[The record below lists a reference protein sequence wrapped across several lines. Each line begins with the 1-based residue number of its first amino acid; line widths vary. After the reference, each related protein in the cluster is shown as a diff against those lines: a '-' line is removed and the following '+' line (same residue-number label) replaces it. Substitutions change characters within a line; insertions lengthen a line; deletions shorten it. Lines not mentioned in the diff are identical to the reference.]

1 MSDTSA
7 PPPAAAQDSHHTIAR
22 NTRRGLWLFAIYVLF
37 YAGFVAI
44 AAFRFDLLSH
54 DAPGG
59 VNLAIAYGLG
69 LIVLAF
75 VLALIYMVLTRGE
88 AREPE
93 GRA

>member
-1 MSDTSA
+1 
-7 PPPAAAQDSHHTIAR
+7 
-22 NTRRGLWLFAIYVLF
+22 LWLFAVYVLF

-75 VLALIYMVLTRGE
+75 VLALIYMLLVRGE
-88 AREPE
+88 ARDPGEVRE
-93 GRA
+93 GRAS